1 MPASLP
7 VADPLEQ
14 TRRRSPGNDVAMPV
28 ALPCIKR
35 SSGLRQ
41 LEKAHRFCGMK
52 VSLFSSKSYDESF
65 FSAENESVG
74 HELVFYDFKLTPASA
89 PLAAGSKAV
98 CAFVNDRLDRETLE
112 VLHAGGTEYVAMRCA
127 GFNNVDLAAVKA
139 LGMKVVRV
147 PAYSPYAVAE
157 HTMGLLLA
165 LNRRLYRSYNRV
177 REGNFSLQGL
187 VGFDIHGLTVGI
199 IGTGTIGEK
208 VVRLFNGFGCKVLC
222 YDVYEN
228 ETVKGLGAEYV
239 PLEQLFAES
248 DIISL
253 HCPLLEST
261 HHMIDAAALEQMK
274 PGVTLLNTSRGALID
289 TSAVIEG
296 LKSGQIGNL
305 GIDVYE
311 EEDNLFFEDQS
322 GQVMQDD
329 VFARLL
335 TFPNVLITG
344 HQAFFTSNALTQI
357 ARVTLKNLS
366 ELDASGRCENEI
378 EPS

>member
-1 MPASLP
+1 
-7 VADPLEQ
+7 
-14 TRRRSPGNDVAMPV
+14 
-28 ALPCIKR
+28 
-35 SSGLRQ
+35 
-41 LEKAHRFCGMK
+41 
-52 VSLFSSKSYDESF
+52 
-65 FSAENESVG
+65 
-74 HELVFYDFKLTPASA
+74 
-89 PLAAGSKAV
+89 
-98 CAFVNDRLDRETLE
+98 
-112 VLHAGGTEYVAMRCA
+112 MRCA
-127 GFNNVDLAAVKA
+127 GFNNVDLVAARE

-157 HTMGLLLA
+157 HTLGLLLA
-165 LNRRLYRSYNRV
+165 LNRRLYRAYNRV

-187 VGFDIHGLTVGI
+187 VGFDVHGLTVGI

-222 YDVYEN
+222 YDVFEN
-228 ETVKGLGAEYV
+228 DAVKALGAEYV
-239 PLEQLFAES
+239 PLADLFEQS

-261 HHMIDAAALEQMK
+261 YHMINADSIAQMK
-274 PGVTLLNTSRGALID
+274 LGVTLLNTSRGALID

-296 LKSGQIGNL
+296 LKSGHIGNL

-322 GQVMQDD
+322 GEVMQDD

-357 ARVTLKNLS
+357 ARTTLQNVLQL
-366 ELDASGRCENEI
+366 EQSGQSANEI
-378 EPS
+378 DLS

>member
-1 MPASLP
+1 MFLCLRCEEDHGKLP
-7 VADPLEQ
+7 DMQ
-14 TRRRSPGNDVAMPV
+14 IT
-28 ALPCIKR
+28 
-35 SSGLRQ
+35 
-41 LEKAHRFCGMK
+41 
-52 VSLFSSKSYDESF
+52 LFSSKSYDESF
-65 FSAENESVG
+65 FSAENETNR
-74 HELVFYDFKLTPASA
+74 HELVFHEFKLTPTSA
-89 PLAAGSKAV
+89 PLALGSRAV

-112 VLHAGGTEYVAMRCA
+112 VLHAGGTEFIALRCA
-127 GFNNVDLAAVKA
+127 GFNNVDLQAVHE

-147 PAYSPYAVAE
+147 PSYSPYAVAE
-157 HTMGLLLA
+157 HTLGLLLA
-165 LNRRLYRSYNRV
+165 LNRRLYRAYNRV

-222 YDVYEN
+222 YDVHEN
-228 ETVKGLGAEYV
+228 EAVKALGAKYV
-239 PLEQLFAES
+239 PLEELFAQS
-248 DIISL
+248 DVISL

-261 HHMIDAAALEQMK
+261 YHLIDAAALEQMK

-289 TSAVIEG
+289 TSAVIEC
-296 LKSGQIGNL
+296 LKSGRVGNL

-322 GQVMQDD
+322 GMVMQDD

-357 ARVTLKNLS
+357 ARVTLQNLS
-366 ELDASGRCENEI
+366 DLEASGCCANEI
-378 EPS
+378 EFS